1 MSATMRMGSPQL
13 GTTEVEALRG
23 TGLCLVVMGIALIIL
38 GFAAIGSAFIATFT
52 TVLVFGI
59 LLIMGAV
66 AQVITAIMGRQW
78 RGFFLHLLTG
88 VLYFVAGMFLIDS
101 HVAAALGLTLMIAA
115 YLMVGGILRI
125 VLALVERFHS
135 CGWVLLNGV
144 VSLVLGVSIWRQWP
158 LSGLWVIGLF
168 VGIEMLFSGL
178 AWLMLGL
185 GVRSIPRTTQPM

>member
-1 MSATMRMGSPQL
+1 MRMGSPRL
-13 GTTEVEALRG
+13 GTTEVDALRG
-23 TGLCLVVMGIALIIL
+23 TGLFLVVMGVALIIL

-52 TVLVFGI
+52 TMLVFGI
-59 LLIMGAV
+59 LLIAGAV

-88 VLYFVAGMFLIDS
+88 VLYFVVGMFLIDS
-101 HVAAALGLTLMIAA
+101 PVAAALGFTLIIAA
-115 YLMVGGILRI
+115 YLMVSGILRI

-135 CGWVLLNGV
+135 WGWVLLNGV
-144 VSLVLGVSIWRQWP
+144 VSLILGVSIWRQWP

-185 GVRSIPRTTQPM
+185 GVRSVSRSASPT